1 MSTGSIPPAGPEIGP
16 EEGCSGTGMPR
27 PVGEV
32 VVVVE
37 GLLSSESAAA
47 RTRKL
52 EEFRKLDEREKE
64 GWE

>member
-1 MSTGSIPPAGPEIGP
+1 
-16 EEGCSGTGMPR
+16 MPR